1 MVQGYPQKNSRS
13 SGGRCY
19 LGPNTRI
26 SAVFSFRGKNSKEGQ
41 SFSPYREQTPEAVRR
56 PRVLLVRIS
65 VELTLSNG
73 LHTLSKDLDYL
84 GVYRLNQKLE
94 GLVECDLHKPLLLPV
109 GLYGHVL

>member
-1 MVQGYPQKNSRS
+1 M
-13 SGGRCY
+13 
-19 LGPNTRI
+19 
-26 SAVFSFRGKNSKEGQ
+26 
-41 SFSPYREQTPEAVRR
+41 RR

>member
-26 SAVFSFRGKNSKEGQ
+26 SAVFSFRGKTSKEGQ
-41 SFSPYREQTPEAVRR
+41 SFSPYREQPPEAVRR